1 MSFTLRILELYQDCV
16 KAGLEVKLNL
26 WRREGN
32 KYFSFTKSPELQKQS
47 QSRKQRRRRRRAEA
61 TQDAT
66 SLKVP
71 ISEERLMRTPPAVA
85 GVPQET
91 SSNFKPM
98 RTIAWPT
105 ETFQSV
111 MRSQETPK
119 PMVRPK

>member
-1 MSFTLRILELYQDCV
+1 MRIYALIM
-16 KAGLEVKLNL
+16 
-26 WRREGN
+26 
-32 KYFSFTKSPELQKQS
+32 TH
-47 QSRKQRRRRRRAEA
+47 A
-61 TQDAT
+61 TPDTT

-85 GVPQET
+85 GVPQE
-91 SSNFKPM
+91 PV
-98 RTIAWPT
+98 RTMVRPT